1 MLVVKPNP
9 RQMRYMRDSDSSE
22 DIDDKG
28 RGGRIVMRMRWERVV
43 FAAALGGVVAL
54 GLIVLALHY

>member
-22 DIDDKG
+22 DMDKL
-28 RGGRIVMRMRWERVV
+28 RGGHVVMRMRWERVV
-43 FAAALGGVVAL
+43 FAAALGGAVAI
-54 GLIVLALHY
+54 GLIVLALHH

>member
-43 FAAALGGVVAL
+43 FAAALGGAVAL

>member
-22 DIDDKG
+22 DIDKG